1 MTGKR
6 PVLYVEILPV
16 ILMDFNNAI
25 LVQTRGSLGGTDSV
39 IISDVFL
46 SMGGV
51 VVILVDQTIF
61 CY

>member
-25 LVQTRGSLGGTDSV
+25 LVQTRGSLGGTDGV
-39 IISDVFL
+39 IISDVVL